1 MNNTRK
7 RVTAGLLAFAIVAGT
22 IPANVQWA
30 EVFGGST
37 IVAKAEP
44 ATGHHTKGELR
55 SLCESANDWYIN
67 NFENTA
73 FTGTELLNTLHSYLI
88 IATGYLS
95 DSDEPHTQLSDNEEE
110 AYTDLETAFNAA
122 KAALNGG
129 SQTAP
134 TVTTA
139 PSALNPT
146 YSGSAQTL
154 VSAGTASSGTIYYA
168 LGTDTAATGAYTTT
182 IPSETNADTYY
193 VWYKAI
199 DGNSESEAACVPVTV
214 SPKSIYGATVT
225 LSAASYDYDT
235 YEHKPTVSS
244 VAIDSLTLTT
254 SDFDVSYPDDCTSA
268 AENLTVTVTGKGN
281 FKDAA
286 TAVFSIVPGT
296 LSGISAT
303 GFVGAYDCQP
313 HSISVTGVPEGAT
326 VNYSTDGEHY
336 STVNFIYQDVTDGA
350 QTVYYKVEKTNYTTV
365 TGSATV
371 TIAKATPVVSTA
383 PTASAI
389 TYGQTLNDS
398 TLTGGS
404 VTGVEG
410 TEISG
415 QFSWSD
421 NTIAPDVANSNTTEY
436 NVTFTP
442 IDATN
447 YSTVVCR
454 VKLTVNKA
462 DSSVTAPTAIQSLGY
477 TGSPKALV
485 TAGTA
490 TGGTMYYAV
499 TDNTTSSAPTSDNA
513 WSTTVPSKTDAD
525 TYKVWYKV
533 IGDANHNSTQADFI
547 SVRINQAAPSVTA
560 PTAIQSLGYTGSPKE
575 LVTAGTATGGTMYYA
590 VTDNTATSAPTND
603 SAWSTTVPSKTD
615 AGNYKVWYIV
625 RGDENHTDTVPAYVE
640 ASIAPAENPIAFT
653 AAQTVTM
660 SFSESAQTATL
671 TAAADAK
678 GTVTYSIDS
687 QQNSAQTA
695 VSYFSINGSN
705 LSIAANTPIGTY
717 TVAVKASAAGNT
729 NYNSKTATST
739 VTVTVDMADNSFAT
753 APVLASVPIYT
764 GTALNLISTPGTPK
778 FGNADKASYAVTTTD
793 TAPAADAE
801 SWTTYDNIKA
811 DAAGTYYVWYK
822 ISGEENWN
830 AVAPT
835 KLGSVTVTNKSDQSW
850 TISMSDYVYD
860 GTAHEPTINGTAYGK
875 LSYTYF
881 KSAGVCIGNTAPSE
895 PGDYRV
901 SVSASGDETHFSK
914 LESADYTIKGAKFS
928 TGNTVSFKEKVEF
941 IFLVEATDV
950 DTVDGAYVVFTYD
963 HYGTTT
969 TVKKAIN
976 KDDKNG
982 KYYRVRLPL
991 TASEMAID
999 IKAELYLATSDKPI
1013 DTKTRSIKD
1022 YAEAAINSNLDGA
1035 DVLKAM
1041 LNYGGYTQTALGN
1054 NTELLANSGEGIA
1067 VDVSSISPK
1076 SATAFERP
1084 APYEGAQRTSIGGI
1098 PENVNIKFTPKV
1110 TYMGSTVITKSDV
1123 YVRHYFEVDPSLSS
1137 SELEKVMVQVGYNI
1151 PVPITRLRKN
1161 STGYYYDT
1169 APQLTYELDKENN
1182 SILVFGFA
1190 GNVTN
1195 IEAYTEVDG
1204 NSVASGAKNI
1214 EITPAENS
1222 SDSLYSIYIENYSV
1236 IDYCEAVANSN
1247 KQTAA
1252 SKNMAKALYSYYM
1265 AAKAYVEMR
1274 A

>member
-37 IVAKAEP
+37 IVAQ
-44 ATGHHTKGELR
+44 ATNHTVSDLR
-55 SLCESANDWYIN
+55 SLSTSAKEWYLDGS
-67 NFENTA
+67 NTNA
-73 FTGTELLNTLHSYLI
+73 LNEVTGGATLLNSLHSAIQIADDYLNY
-88 IATGYLS
+88 TNDDTYSL
-95 DSDEPHTQLSDNEEE
+95 DQNEEE
-110 AYTDLETAFNAA
+110 IYTTLETAFNAA
-122 KAALNGG
+122 KAALNG
-129 SQTAP
+129 STQTAP

-214 SPKSIYGATVT
+214 FPKSIYGATVT

-286 TAVFSIVPGT
+286 TVVFSIVPGT

-303 GFVGAYDCQP
+303 GFAGAYDGQP

-336 STVNFIYQDVTDGA
+336 STANCIYQDVTDGA

-365 TGSATV
+365 TGSATINITKAAPNV
-371 TIAKATPVVSTA
+371 TAPTASAITYGQTLNDSTLTGGSVTGIGGSSINGTFAWKTPTTVPTVSNSGYTVVFTPNDTTNYNTVELTVSPTVNKATPVISTA

-404 VTGVEG
+404 VTGVTGATLEG
-410 TEISG
+410 AFTWTTS
-415 QFSWSD
+415 S
-421 NTIAPDVANSNTTEY
+421 TAPDVADSNTTEY

-442 IDATN
+442 NDATN
-447 YSTVVCR
+447 YNTASCN
-454 VKLTVNKA
+454 VKLTVNK
-462 DSSVTAPTAIQSLGY
+462 
-477 TGSPKALV
+477 
-485 TAGTA
+485 
-490 TGGTMYYAV
+490 
-499 TDNTTSSAPTSDNA
+499 
-513 WSTTVPSKTDAD
+513 
-525 TYKVWYKV
+525 
-533 IGDANHNSTQADFI
+533 
-547 SVRINQAAPSVTA
+547 AAPSVTA

-653 AAQTVTM
+653 AAQTVTKP
-660 SFSESAQTATL
+660 FSESAQTATL
-671 TAAADAK
+671 TAAADAE

-687 QQNSAQTA
+687 QKNSAQTA
-695 VSYFSINGSN
+695 VSYFSLNGTT
-705 LSIAANTPIGTY
+705 LGIAANTPIGTY

-739 VTVTVDMADNSFAT
+739 VTVTVDKADNSFAT
-753 APVLASVPIYT
+753 APVLASAPMYT
-764 GTALNLISTPGTPK
+764 GTPLSLIATPGTPK
-778 FGNADKASYAVTTTD
+778 FGNADKVSYAVTTTD

-811 DAAGTYYVWYK
+811 DAAGTYYIWYK
-822 ISGEENWN
+822 ISGEDNWN

-835 KLGSVTVTNKSDQSW
+835 KLGAVTVTNKSDQSW

-860 GTAHEPTINGTAYGK
+860 GIAHEPTINGTAYGK
-875 LSYTYF
+875 LTYTYF
-881 KSAGVCIGNTAPSE
+881 TSAGVCLGNTAPTE

-901 SVSASGDETHFSK
+901 SVSSSGDETHFSM

-928 TGNTVSFKEKVEF
+928 TGNTVSFKKIVEF
-941 IFLVEATDV
+941 NFLVEATDV
-950 DTVDGAYVVFTYD
+950 DTVEGAYVVFTYD

-969 TVKKAIN
+969 TVKKPIN

-999 IKAELYLATSDKPI
+999 IKAELYLATSDKPV
-1013 DTKTRSIKD
+1013 DTRTRSIKD
-1022 YAEAAINSNLDGA
+1022 YAEAAIKADLDGA

-1084 APYEGAQRTSIGGI
+1084 EPYEGAQRTSIGGI

-1110 TYMGSTVITKSDV
+1110 TYKGSTVITKSDV

-1137 SELEKVMVQVGYNI
+1137 AELEKVMVQVGYNI

-1169 APQLTYELDKENN
+1169 APQLAYELDKENK

-1190 GNVTN
+1190 GTVTN

-1204 NSVASGAKNI
+1204 NSVASGAKII

-1222 SDSLYSIYIENYSV
+1222 SYSLYSIYIENYSV